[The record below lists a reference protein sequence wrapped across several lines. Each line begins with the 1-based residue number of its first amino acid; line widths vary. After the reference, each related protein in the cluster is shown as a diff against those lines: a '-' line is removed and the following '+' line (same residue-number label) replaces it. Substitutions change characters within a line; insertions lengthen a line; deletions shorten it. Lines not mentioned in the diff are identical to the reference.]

1 MVKIG
6 TFDLDVRPAIVS
18 VIDDDPAENAK
29 AAKWLGAN
37 VLELR
42 LDLLNFS
49 DLEEAKKTIDRIK
62 VNTSLPCIA
71 TNRLQSDGGKWE
83 GTEEERIALLI
94 DILPFVEAVDIELS
108 ADTEQRNKV
117 IEAAKAAEVTV
128 IVSAHDFNE
137 TPSVDEMKKRLNN
150 AHEAGADIAKLAVMA
165 KSKQDVL
172 NVLQAT
178 TDMKRP
184 VCTIAMGE
192 VGKHSRIVAPCYG
205 SRLTYGAIAQA
216 VAPGQIKIHELKSA
230 LEILF

>member
-6 TFDLDVRPAIVS
+6 TFDLDKRPAIVS
-18 VIDDDPAENAK
+18 VIDDDPAESAK
-29 AAKWLGAN
+29 AANWLGAN

-49 DLEEAKKTIDRIK
+49 DIEEAKKTIERIK
-62 VNTSLPCIA
+62 VNTNLPCIA

-83 GTEEERIALLI
+83 GSEDERISVLTN
-94 DILPFVEAVDIELS
+94 ILPFVEAIDIELS
-108 ADTEQRNKV
+108 SNADQRSKL
-117 IEAAKAAEVTV
+117 IDAAKAAGVTV
-128 IVSAHDFNE
+128 IVSAHDFNA
-137 TPSVDEMKKRLNN
+137 TPSVEEMKKILTS
-150 AHEAGADIAKLAVMA
+150 AHDAGADIAKLAVMA
-165 KSKQDVL
+165 QSKQDVL
-172 NVLQAT
+172 GVLQAT
-178 TDMKRP
+178 TDMDKP

-205 SRLTYGAIAQA
+205 SRLTYGAIAKA

>member
-6 TFDLDVRPAIVS
+6 NFDLDKRPAIVS

-49 DLEEAKKTIDRIK
+49 DLDEAKKTIERIK
-62 VNTSLPCIA
+62 VNTNLPCIA

-83 GTEEERIALLI
+83 GSEDERIAFLI

-108 ADTEQRNKV
+108 VGADQRNKV

-137 TPSVDEMKKRLNN
+137 TPTVEEMKKILKS
-150 AHEAGADIAKLAVMA
+150 AHEAGGDIAKLAVMA

-172 NVLQAT
+172 DVLQAT
-178 TDMKRP
+178 ADMEKP

>member
-6 TFDLDVRPAIVS
+6 TFDLDEKPAIVS

-29 AAKWLGAN
+29 AANWLGAD

-49 DLEEAKKTIDRIK
+49 DLEEAKKTIERIK
-62 VNTSLPCIA
+62 VNTNLPCIA

-83 GTEEERIALLI
+83 GSEEERIALLT
-94 DILPFVEAVDIELS
+94 DILPFVEAIDIELS
-108 ADTEQRNKV
+108 ADADQRSKL
-117 IEAAKAAEVTV
+117 IDAAKAAGVTV
-128 IVSAHDFNE
+128 IVSAHDFNA
-137 TPSVDEMKKRLNN
+137 TPSVEEMKKILNN
-150 AHEAGADIAKLAVMA
+150 AYEAGADIAKLAVMA
-165 KSKQDVL
+165 QSKQDVL

-178 TDMKRP
+178 ADIDKP

-192 VGKHSRIVAPCYG
+192 LGKHSRIVAPCYG
-205 SRLTYGAIAQA
+205 SRLTYGAIAKA

>member
-6 TFDLDVRPAIVS
+6 NFDLDKRPAIVS

-49 DLEEAKKTIDRIK
+49 DLDEAKKTIERIK
-62 VNTSLPCIA
+62 VNTNLPCIA

-83 GTEEERIALLI
+83 GSEHDRIAFLI

-108 ADTEQRNKV
+108 VGADQRNKV

-137 TPSVDEMKKRLNN
+137 TPTVEEMKKILKS
-150 AHEAGADIAKLAVMA
+150 AHEAGGDIAKLAVMA

-172 NVLQAT
+172 DVLQAT
-178 TDMKRP
+178 ADMEKP

>member
-6 TFDLDVRPAIVS
+6 TFDLDRRPAIVS

-29 AAKWLGAN
+29 AANWLGAD

-49 DLEEAKKTIDRIK
+49 DLDEAKKTIERIK
-62 VNTSLPCIA
+62 VNTGLPCIA
-71 TNRLQSDGGKWE
+71 TNRLPSDGGKWE
-83 GTEEERIALLI
+83 GNEDERIAVLT
-94 DILPFVEAVDIELS
+94 DILPLVEAVDIELS

-117 IEAAKAAEVTV
+117 VEAAKAAGVTV

-137 TPSVDEMKKRLNN
+137 TPTVEEMKKILNS
-150 AHEAGADIAKLAVMA
+150 AHEAGGDIAKLAVMA

-172 NVLQAT
+172 DVLQAT
-178 TDMKRP
+178 ADTEKP

>member
-6 TFDLDVRPAIVS
+6 NFDLDEKPAIVS

-29 AAKWLGAN
+29 AANWLGAN

-49 DLEEAKKTIDRIK
+49 DLEEAKKTIERIK
-62 VNTSLPCIA
+62 VNTNLPCIA

-83 GTEEERIALLI
+83 GPEDDRIKLLVEI
-94 DILPFVEAVDIELS
+94 MPFVEAVDIELS
-108 ADTEQRNKV
+108 ADEDQRNKV
-117 IEAAKAAEVTV
+117 IAAAKAAGVTV
-128 IVSAHDFNE
+128 IVSAHDFDG
-137 TPSVDEMKKRLNN
+137 TPSIEIMKKILNH

-178 TDMKRP
+178 ADMEKP

-192 VGKHSRIVAPCYG
+192 IGKHSRIVAPCYG

>member
-6 TFDLDVRPAIVS
+6 NFDLDVRPAIVS

-29 AAKWLGAN
+29 AANWLGAN

-62 VNTSLPCIA
+62 ANTNLPCIA
-71 TNRLQSDGGKWE
+71 TNRLQSDGGRWE
-83 GTEEERIALLI
+83 GSEEDRIKLLI
-94 DILPFVEAVDIELS
+94 DLMPFVEAVDIELS
-108 ADTEQRNKV
+108 ADAEQRNKV
-117 IEAAKAAEVTV
+117 IEAAKAAGVTV

-137 TPSVDEMKKRLNN
+137 TPSVDEMKTILNN
-150 AHEAGADIAKLAVMA
+150 AHEAGGDIAKLAVMA
-165 KSKQDVL
+165 SSKQDVL
-172 NVLQAT
+172 DVLQAT
-178 TDMKRP
+178 ADMEKP

>member
-6 TFDLDVRPAIVS
+6 NFDLDKRPAIVS

-49 DLEEAKKTIDRIK
+49 DLDEAKKTIERIK
-62 VNTSLPCIA
+62 VNTNLPCIA

-83 GTEEERIALLI
+83 GSEDERIAFLI

-108 ADTEQRNKV
+108 VGADQRNKV

-137 TPSVDEMKKRLNN
+137 TPTVEEMKKILKS
-150 AHEAGADIAKLAVMA
+150 AHEAGGDIAKLAVMA

-172 NVLQAT
+172 DVLQAT
-178 TDMKRP
+178 ADMEKP

-205 SRLTYGAIAQA
+205 SRLTYVAIAQA

>member
-6 TFDLDVRPAIVS
+6 NFDLDKRPAIVA

-49 DLEEAKKTIDRIK
+49 DLDEAKKTIERIK

-71 TNRLQSDGGKWE
+71 TNRLQADGGKWE
-83 GTEEERIALLI
+83 GSEDERIAFLI

-108 ADTEQRNKV
+108 AGADQRNKV

-137 TPSVDEMKKRLNN
+137 TPTVEEMKKILKS
-150 AHEAGADIAKLAVMA
+150 AHEAGGDIAKLAVMA

-172 NVLQAT
+172 DVLQAT
-178 TDMKRP
+178 ADMEKP

>member
-1 MVKIG
+1 VVKIG
-6 TFDLDVRPAIVS
+6 NFDLDEKPAIVA
-18 VIDDDPAENAK
+18 VIDDDPAESAK

-42 LDLLNFS
+42 LDLLNFT
-49 DLEEAKKTIDRIK
+49 DIDEAKKTIDRIK
-62 VNTSLPCIA
+62 ANTSLPCIA
-71 TNRLQSDGGKWE
+71 TNRLQTDGGKWE
-83 GTEEERIALLI
+83 GTEDDRIALLI
-94 DILPFVEAVDIELS
+94 DIMPFVEAIDIELS
-108 ADTEQRNKV
+108 ADTEKRNK
-117 IEAAKAAEVTV
+117 IIAAAKAAGLTV
-128 IVSAHDFNE
+128 IVSAHEFDG
-137 TPSVDEMKKRLNN
+137 TPSVDIMKKILNH

-172 NVLQAT
+172 NLLQAT
-178 TDMKRP
+178 ADMEKP

-192 VGKHSRIVAPCYG
+192 VGKHSRMVAPCYG

>member
-6 TFDLDVRPAIVS
+6 TFDLDKKPAIVS

-29 AAKWLGAN
+29 AANWLGAD

-49 DLEEAKKTIDRIK
+49 DLDETKKTIERIK
-62 VNTSLPCIA
+62 ANTNLPCIA

-83 GTEEERIALLI
+83 GSEGERIKVLI

-108 ADTEQRNKV
+108 ADEEQRNKV
-117 IEAAKAAEVTV
+117 IEAAKAIGVTV
-128 IVSAHDFNE
+128 IVSAHDFNV
-137 TPSVDEMKKRLNN
+137 TPSVEEMEKILSI
-150 AHEAGADIAKLAVMA
+150 AHESGADIAKLAVMA
-165 KSKQDVL
+165 QSKQDVL

-178 TDMKRP
+178 ADMEKP

-205 SRLTYGAIAQA
+205 SLLTYGAIAKA

>member
-6 TFDLDVRPAIVS
+6 NFDLDKRPAIVA

-49 DLEEAKKTIDRIK
+49 DLDEAKKTIERIK

-71 TNRLQSDGGKWE
+71 TNRLQSDGGKWGGSE
-83 GTEEERIALLI
+83 DDRIAVLI
-94 DILPFVEAVDIELS
+94 DIMPFVEAVDIELN
-108 ADTEQRNKV
+108 ADEEQRNKV
-117 IEAAKAAEVTV
+117 VEAAKAAGVTV

-137 TPSVDEMKKRLNN
+137 TPSVEDMKEILNS
-150 AHEAGADIAKLAVMA
+150 AHEAGGDIAKLAVMA
-165 KSKQDVL
+165 KTKQDVL
-172 NVLQAT
+172 DVLQAT
-178 TDMKRP
+178 ADMEKQ